1 MLRYFFAIIRKL
13 LLAALAIGLAISLGV
28 QLWVA
33 AWVWHYRDNPPVYT
47 PFMHLGTGSPGA
59 PKLQFQWVDRQDIA
73 PALEQAVLAA
83 EDARFME
90 HKGLDW
96 EGIRH
101 AYQKNKSA
109 GSTVAGGSTLTQQ
122 LAKNLFLSRK
132 KTYWRKAQEAF
143 IALMMEQMLT
153 KERILTLYLNVAQW
167 GHGIY
172 GAEAAAQ
179 YFFQQSAKQLTPGQ
193 AAELALRLPSPTY
206 YHDQGISPSM
216 REQQQRILQQMPLIQ
231 LPTRVEEAL

>member
-1 MLRYFFAIIRKL
+1 
-13 LLAALAIGLAISLGV
+13 
-28 QLWVA
+28 
-33 AWVWHYRDNPPVYT
+33 
-47 PFMHLGTGSPGA
+47 
-59 PKLQFQWVDRQDIA
+59 
-73 PALEQAVLAA
+73 E
-83 EDARFME
+83 
-90 HKGLDW
+90 
-96 EGIRH
+96 
-101 AYQKNKSA
+101 KNKSA

-179 YFFQQSAKQLTPGQ
+179 YFFHRSAQELTPEQ
-193 AAELALRLPSPTY
+193 AAELDRKSTRLNSS
-206 YHDQGISPSM
+206 HVSISYAVFC
-216 REQQQRILQQMPLIQ
+216 L
-231 LPTRVEEAL
+231 

>member
-1 MLRYFFAIIRKL
+1 MLRYFFAVLKKL
-13 LLAALAIGLAISLGV
+13 LLALLAIGLAMGLGV
-28 QLWVA
+28 QLWLA
-33 AWVWHYRDNPPVYT
+33 AWVWHYRDHPPTYT

-59 PKLQFQWVDRQDIA
+59 PKLQYQWVERDQISH
-73 PALEQAVLAA
+73 ALEQAVLAA
-83 EDARFME
+83 EDARFVE

-96 EGIRH
+96 EGIRR
-101 AYQKNKSA
+101 AYEKNKTA

-143 IALMMEQMLT
+143 IALMMEQMLS

-172 GAEAAAQ
+172 GAEAASQ
-179 YFFQQSAKQLTPGQ
+179 YFFQRSASELSAQQ
-193 AAELALRLPSPTY
+193 AAELAIRLPSPTY
-206 YHDQGISPSM
+206 YHDHGISPNM
-216 REQQQRILQQMPLIQ
+216 IEHRTFIMAQMPLVKT
-231 LPTRVEEAL
+231 PSSEEETP